1 MLSMKKSTNLLSFI
15 HSALFVA
22 VSAYFVKSVY
32 GVTITIIIMKS
43 SIGFGPF
50 IFMLF
55 HYYAFK
61 ETIFPLIFILLGFF
75 FLLKARN
82 LEVKKERSVATIIS
96 SILISL
102 NIIYSILA
110 LLGGVQ
116 LFTTILFSVFF
127 AKGYVIYAAFVKVT
141 SILLL
146 LSLIFLVL
154 QRYRNQVKFV
164 ISVFT
169 IPYGCMII
177 IFTTGYINSVEYL
190 FLSNPFSNPVQ
201 IIAKEISSLVFTF
214 CILIIL
220 FDYGKTKT
228 NLLKCFSGMIIV
240 IGIAKWIIWLKF
252 NRFQQLSR
260 DIYEYG
266 IELALISIVLLLFSL
281 YFLFVK
287 YDKKWMRIL
296 KYVFFSFV
304 ITTTALLIW
313 QLIFVIQIAMTWGY
327 YNVMMPLSII
337 PLFLSFVLLI
347 VITFLHSDLHK
358 RVKWIALSLAL
369 LYPIFL
375 VVEFILQFS
384 NPVEIISPL
393 QTLSII
399 FLFITGVSWSFSSSH
414 VKTKS
419 TKTFN

>member
-1 MLSMKKSTNLLSFI
+1 MKKSTNLLSFI

-43 SIGFGPF
+43 SIGIGPF
-50 IFMLF
+50 FFMLF
-55 HYYAFK
+55 HYYVFK

-82 LEVKKERSVATIIS
+82 LEVKKKRSVATIVS

-102 NIIYSILA
+102 NISYSILA

-116 LFTTILFSVFF
+116 LFTTIFFSVFF
-127 AKGYVIYAAFVKVT
+127 AKGYVIYAAFAKVT

-146 LSLIFLVL
+146 ISLILLVL
-154 QRYRNQVKFV
+154 QRYRNQVKFI

-169 IPYGCMII
+169 IPYVCMII
-177 IFTTGYINSVEYL
+177 ISTAGYLNSADNLL
-190 FLSNPFSNPVQ
+190 FYNPFSNPVQ
-201 IIAKEISSLVFTF
+201 NIAKEISSLVFTF

-240 IGIAKWIIWLKF
+240 IGIAKWIIWCKF
-252 NRFQQLSR
+252 NTWQQLSR

-266 IELALISIVLLLFSL
+266 IEYALISIALSLFSL

-327 YNVMMPLSII
+327 YNLMMPLSII

-347 VITFLHSDLHK
+347 VLTFLHSDLQRK
-358 RVKWIALSLAL
+358 MKLITVSLAL
-369 LYPIFL
+369 LYPTFL
-375 VVEFILQFS
+375 IVEFILQFS
-384 NPVEIISPL
+384 NPVEIIPPL

-399 FLFITGVSWSFSSSH
+399 FLFITGVSWSFLSSH

-419 TKTFN
+419 TKTIN